1 VPDLIDTLVGIEPG
15 SRLDALRAKRPVARA
30 DAQATYDGL
39 VTAPAD
45 LTRASAV
52 ERVAI
57 AYWVAALSRAAV
69 LAEHYA
75 GLLARLDPAVRA
87 ALDAVLGAPARA
99 GTGAPGASVASTG
112 PSDVL
117 TPTTTGPYGSYPPG
131 PLSAEDEDGLHWVAS
146 DALRTSVGDRLAAA
160 LEHAHLLTYR
170 PRDASPDA
178 LQALLD
184 AGWSLDGVVT
194 VSQLVAFTHFQ
205 LRVVAG
211 LTVLKEVR

>member
-15 SRLDALRAKRPVARA
+15 SPLDALRAKRPVARA

-117 TPTTTGPYGSYPPG
+117 TPTTT
-131 PLSAEDEDGLHWVAS
+131 
-146 DALRTSVGDRLAAA
+146 VGDRLTAA

>member
-1 VPDLIDTLVGIEPG
+1 MSDLIDSLVGIAQG
-15 SRLDALRAKRPVARA
+15 SPLDALRAKRPVART

-45 LTRASAV
+45 LARASAA
-52 ERVAI
+52 ERAAI
-57 AYWVAALSRAAV
+57 GYWVAALSRADD
-69 LAEHYA
+69 LAAHYRA
-75 GLLARLDPAVRA
+75 LLDDADPDARIAIDA
-87 ALDAVLGAPARA
+87 AL
-99 GTGAPGASVASTG
+99 PGAV
-112 PSDVL
+112 
-117 TPTTTGPYGSYPPG
+117 TTGPYGAYPAG
-131 PLSAEDEDGLHWVAS
+131 PLSIEDEDGLRWSAAP
-146 DALRTSVGDRLAAA
+146 ALRDAVGRRLSAA

-184 AGWSLDGVVT
+184 AGWSTDGVVT

-211 LTVLKEVR
+211 LTVLKEAL

>member
-1 VPDLIDTLVGIEPG
+1 MADLIDTLVGIAPG
-15 SRLDALRAKRPVARA
+15 SRLDELRARRPVARA

-45 LTRASAV
+45 LARASAV
-52 ERVAI
+52 ERAAI
-57 AYWVAALSRAAV
+57 GYWVAALSRATV

-75 GLLARLDPAVRA
+75 GLLATLDPAVLTALA
-87 ALDAVLGAPARA
+87 AASAAPAA
-99 GTGAPGASVASTG
+99 
-112 PSDVL
+112 
-117 TPTTTGPYGSYPPG
+117 TTSGPYGSYPPG
-131 PLSAEDEDGLHWVAS
+131 PLSVEDDNGAHWVAP
-146 DALRTSVGDRLAAA
+146 DGLRAVISERLAAA

-170 PRDASPDA
+170 PRDASADA

-184 AGWSLDGVVT
+184 AGWTTDGVVT

-211 LTVLKEVR
+211 LTILREVS